1 MNIIWI
7 DGGLGNQMFQYAL
20 ALKQQQMGKTVKI
33 DVTKYETHHWH
44 NDFEL
49 DRVFGLECPFAD
61 LKEIKKFGYRRD
73 CQKDICF
80 SRIRTGL
87 AERAGTVNE
96 RNAFCECS
104 YQKRRLFKLS
114 ESEWNLYI
122 GLL

>member
-49 DRVFGLECPFAD
+49 DRVFGMSICRFKRD
-61 LKEIKKFGYRRD
+61 KEVWL
-73 CQKDICF
+73 QK
-80 SRIRTGL
+80 S
-87 AERAGTVNE
+87 
-96 RNAFCECS
+96 
-104 YQKRRLFKLS
+104 
-114 ESEWNLYI
+114 
-122 GLL
+122 

>member
-49 DRVFGLECPFAD
+49 DRVFGL
-61 LKEIKKFGYRRD
+61 
-73 CQKDICF
+73 
-80 SRIRTGL
+80 
-87 AERAGTVNE
+87 
-96 RNAFCECS
+96 
-104 YQKRRLFKLS
+104 
-114 ESEWNLYI
+114 
-122 GLL
+122 